1 MEGYHSDE
9 DEEYLGGQVIY
20 SIQQTDNEDWYIS
33 EKLIKQKTNVD
44 SLEFQKLNSF
54 TGKVDIFDGRLE

>member
-9 DEEYLGGQVIY
+9 DEEDLGGQVIT
-20 SIQQTDNEDWYIS
+20 SINETDNEDWYIS

-44 SLEFQKLNSF
+44 S
-54 TGKVDIFDGRLE
+54 

>member
-9 DEEYLGGQVIY
+9 DEEDLGGQALT
-20 SIQQTDNEDWYIS
+20 SIQHTDNEDWYIT
-33 EKLIKQKTNVD
+33 EKLIKQKTNVN

>member
-1 MEGYHSDE
+1 MEDYHSDE